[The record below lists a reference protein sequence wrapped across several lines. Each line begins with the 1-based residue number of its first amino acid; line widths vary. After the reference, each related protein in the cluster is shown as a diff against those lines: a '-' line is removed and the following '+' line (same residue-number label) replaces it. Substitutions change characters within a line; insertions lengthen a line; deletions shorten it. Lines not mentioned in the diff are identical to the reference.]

1 MRRDRREMTLRSAT
15 RGTLLGFAWGILARL
30 WMRFIAT
37 DPQFTWSGTAYIVL
51 VPTLI
56 GLMMG
61 VTLATHRR
69 WAKIAGGIAV
79 IPLGM
84 GAGTLMLPTIIFG
97 ALSFGRRSLPAW
109 SRVAFGILAA
119 LPLFAVFQE
128 ASKQGSLKTLVAM
141 TLYLA
146 LCAGM
151 IGMAS
156 VSIGSA
162 GQFTGAR
169 ATKRILVS

>member
-1 MRRDRREMTLRSAT
+1 MRRDRREMTLRGAT
-15 RGTLLGFAWGILARL
+15 CGALLGFAWGISARL

-37 DPQFTWSGTAYIVL
+37 DPQFTWNGTAYIVL
-51 VPTLI
+51 VPTVI

-61 VTLATHRR
+61 VALATHRR
-69 WAKIAGGIAV
+69 WAKIVGGIAV

-97 ALSFGRRSLPAW
+97 ALSFGRRTLPIW
-109 SRVAFGILAA
+109 SRVVFGFLGA
-119 LPLFAVFQE
+119 LPVLAVFQE
-128 ASKQGSLKTLVAM
+128 ASKQGSLKTLAAM
-141 TLYLA
+141 LLYLA

-156 VSIGSA
+156 VSLGSV
-162 GQFTGAR
+162 GA
-169 ATKRILVS
+169 AIE

>member
-1 MRRDRREMTLRSAT
+1 MRRDRGEMTLRGAT
-15 RGTLLGFAWGILARL
+15 RGMLLGFAWGISARL

-37 DPQFTWSGTAYIVL
+37 DPQFTWNGTAYIVL
-51 VPTLI
+51 VPTVI

-61 VTLATHRR
+61 VALATHRR
-69 WAKIAGGIAV
+69 WAKIVGGIAV

-97 ALSFGRRSLPAW
+97 ALSFGRR
-109 SRVAFGILAA
+109 FGFLGA
-119 LPLFAVFQE
+119 LPVLAVFQE
-128 ASKQGSLKTLVAM
+128 ASKQGSLKTLAAM
-141 TLYLA
+141 LLYFA

-156 VSIGSA
+156 VSLGSV
-162 GQFTGAR
+162 GA
-169 ATKRILVS
+169 AIE